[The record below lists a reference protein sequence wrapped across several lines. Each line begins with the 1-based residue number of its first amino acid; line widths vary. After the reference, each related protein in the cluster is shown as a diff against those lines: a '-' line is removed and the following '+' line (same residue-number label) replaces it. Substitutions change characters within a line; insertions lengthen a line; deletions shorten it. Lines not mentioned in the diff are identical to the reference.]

1 VHELKHV
8 IGYVRVSTLNGALGD
23 SIDAQGEAV
32 RSWARSRGWQVVGV
46 GADLGRSGTLDAVD
60 RPGLLEAVGVIERGE
75 ASVLAVHRLD
85 RLARALHVQEAVL
98 ARVWASGGEVWEAV
112 GDRQALR
119 DDPEDPMRTFVRQVM
134 GAAGQLERGLAV
146 ARLQGGRRRK
156 AERGGYAGGWTPYGF
171 ERVGSGR
178 DAALTE
184 VPEETAI
191 VARIRKA
198 SARGLSL
205 RRIAELLNRDGVPA
219 KAGGEWGP
227 SSVRT
232 ILARNEGQTQGT
244 GNRPSLSA

>member
-1 VHELKHV
+1 VHEFKHV
-8 IGYVRVSTLNGALGD
+8 IGYARVSTANQALGD
-23 SIDAQGEAV
+23 SVDAQGEAV
-32 RSWARSRGWQVVGV
+32 RSWARSRGWEVVGV
-46 GADLGRSGTLDAVD
+46 AVDLGRSGALDTVD
-60 RPGLLEAVGVIERGE
+60 RLGLLEAVGAIERGE

-98 ARVWASGGEVWEAV
+98 ARVWAAGGEVWEAV

-119 DDPEDPMRTFVRQVM
+119 DDPDDPMRTFVRQVM

-171 ERVGSGR
+171 ERVGQGR
-178 DAALTE
+178 DAALIE
-184 VPEETAI
+184 VPEEAAV

-205 RRIAELLNRDGVPA
+205 RRIAELLNCDGIPA

-227 SSVRT
+227 SSVRSV
-232 ILARNEGQTQGT
+232 LARTLDG
-244 GNRPSLSA
+244 